1 MIEVLFLVVM
11 TLFASLLHFF
21 LKEQRDAREQMEEQR
36 KVQAFMLFLLKKQ
49 ERILEQQPE
58 SFNKSTLVINHCL
71 EALSIQLSS
80 KTIDYQHLPPFI
92 VDEFWE
98 QEGREE
104 REQKF
109 K

>member
-1 MIEVLFLVVM
+1 MTELLFLVIMV
-11 TLFASLLHFF
+11 LFIFLIHYS
-21 LKEQRDAREQMEEQR
+21 LKEQHDAREQMTKQR
-36 KVQAFMLFLLKKQ
+36 EAQAFMLFLLKKQ

-58 SFNKSTLVINHCL
+58 SSNKSALVINHCL

-104 REQKF
+104 RERKF